1 MIVRST
7 SRKAGEIGW
16 FLMQNVT
23 NCCVLRVALSATLS
37 ARFLVGQVR
46 CRVHDLL
53 LLVVSDEVAL
63 QPLDVV
69 DGLEHHVQLGDVL
82 LGADGRHDPLQLVE
96 RRVLR
101 HAAAVHRRRRQHGVL
116 LEHLPR
122 RLLARSRRRGSLH
135 HDHVGKLVVFGDP
148 GDVFVRVSDA
158 KARER
163 MRMTTAGRPAG
174 TVAAGRR
181 RRGRARERPPPP
193 PPPPPRGVFK
203 VRTARRGAYGRSEEE
218 EQMLLTRSPTAF
230 PARNQRGQHLVHFGA
245 IKPVSVLDD
254 TPPSLTCRPQL
265 LARQLCCFGGGT
277 RCPCSGS
284 RWARSWAKASSMS
297 RTGTPWLCRASPEPP
312 WLSCR
317 WRRAR

>member
-37 ARFLVGQVR
+37 ARFLVGQLR

-101 HAAAVHRRRRQHGVL
+101 HAAAVHRRRRRRVCQHRVL

-122 RLLARSRRRGSLH
+122 RLLARGRRRWSLH
-135 HDHVGKLVVFGDP
+135 HDHVGKLVVCGDP

-163 MRMTTAGRPAG
+163 MRMTTAGHPPG
-174 TVAAGRR
+174 TVAAGR

-218 EQMLLTRSPTAF
+218 EQMLLALHADGVSRARSERAAPCPF
-230 PARNQRGQHLVHFGA
+230 ESDE
-245 IKPVSVLDD
+245 IKPVSVLD
-254 TPPSLTCRPQL
+254 TPPSPSPVGLNSL
-265 LARQLCCFGGGT
+265 LVSCVA
-277 RCPCSGS
+277 SGEELVVLVQGHDG
-284 RWARSWAKASSMS
+284 RVLGQR
-297 RTGTPWLCRASPEPP
+297 L
-312 WLSCR
+312 LQ
-317 WRRAR
+317 